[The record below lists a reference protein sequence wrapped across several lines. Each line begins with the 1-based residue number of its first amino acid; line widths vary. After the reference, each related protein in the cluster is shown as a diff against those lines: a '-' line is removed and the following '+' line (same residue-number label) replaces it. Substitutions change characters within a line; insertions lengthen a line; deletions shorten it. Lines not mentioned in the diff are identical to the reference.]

1 MNLALFDLDNTLI
14 AGDSDYEWGQ
24 FMVSRGLVDA
34 ADYAE
39 RNAWFYEQYKAGT
52 LNIFDY
58 LAFALK
64 PLVGLPR
71 DQLDMLH
78 EDFMHAHIRGLWLP
92 AARALVDTHREAGDL
107 CAIVT
112 ATNAFITG
120 PIARC
125 LGVPHLLATV
135 PAQQEGRLTGEMRG
149 TPAFQAGKIERV
161 EHWLESLG
169 LAWNSFERSFF
180 YSDSHNDLPLL
191 ARVTN
196 PVAVD
201 PDDKLRAAADSAGW
215 RIISLRGQG

>member
-14 AGDSDYEWGQ
+14 AGDSDYEWGR

-34 ADYAE
+34 TEYAE

-64 PLVGLPR
+64 PLIGLPR
-71 DQLDMLH
+71 AQLDAMH
-78 EDFMHAHIRGLWLP
+78 EDFMRTQIHGLWLP
-92 AARALVDTHREAGDL
+92 DAQKLVDSHRDAGDL

-120 PIARC
+120 PIARW

-135 PAQQEGRLTGEMRG
+135 PAQREGLITGEMRG

-169 LAWNSFERSFF
+169 LSWGSFARSFF

-191 ARVTN
+191 SKVSD

-201 PDDKLRAAADSAGW
+201 PDDTLRAAARRAGW
-215 RIISLRGQG
+215 RVISLRGQA